1 MEAFMGR
8 RNGYYKLVTL
18 QLLIIFFLLCI
29 VPVGIVFLS
38 SKKKIAQD
46 SVSNLESFAQV
57 TAEHRSAVISQF
69 LKNKTDLLNTLVA
82 LYPEEFFY
90 SPEKLDSLYLAI
102 SKNGD
107 IVDLQVIDATGRQH
121 GYVGP
126 YRNEIEGKT
135 YDQAPW
141 FQETLIKGV
150 HISDLFTGFRNV
162 PHFVVAVTD
171 PLKHFVLRATINSSM
186 FNALLLS
193 AKPGPNGDAYLINRE
208 GELQTPSLQKMFVV
222 SNFEKELI
230 AFDGARSSCITNDF
244 VYVTRWIENRQWL
257 LVIKASIADASGL
270 YYSIRDHII
279 LVSSVSSLLAM
290 AVATVAGFVL
300 TRRLER
306 EEKQQTV
313 SRMQFAHM
321 EKMAAVGRLAA
332 GIAHEINNPLQLITN
347 QAGWLSELL
356 GEETPGSC
364 KYLDEYQNVAEQI
377 KKHVRRAGKITHRLL
392 GFSRKISEQQKKED
406 INELLNETVSL
417 LEKETEYQNISV
429 NRSLAKDLPF
439 IDTDGPQL
447 QQVFLNILNNSIDAI
462 GQNGEVEII
471 TGREKNQLVIRFL
484 DSGTGI
490 KPSDLNHIFDPF
502 FTTKEVGKGTGLG
515 LYISYDIIKKLGG
528 SLKAK
533 NRECGGAEFI
543 ISLPLSPAKNSI
555 QEGGSSAANQD
566 KHEKGD

>member
-8 RNGYYKLVTL
+8 RNGYYKLVTA

-29 VPVGIVFLS
+29 VPAGVVFLS
-38 SKKKIAQD
+38 SKKKIAEN
-46 SVSNLESFAQV
+46 SVSNLENFAQV

-69 LKNKTDLLNTLVA
+69 LENKTDLLNTLVT
-82 LYPEEFFY
+82 LYPEDFFY
-90 SPEKLDSLYLAI
+90 NPEKLDGLFLAI

-126 YRNEIEGKT
+126 YRNQIEGKS
-135 YDQAPW
+135 YDQAAW

-186 FNALLLS
+186 FNSLLLS
-193 AKPGPNGDAYLINRE
+193 AKPGPNGDAYLVNRE
-208 GELQTPSLQKMFVV
+208 GELQTPSLQKMFAL
-222 SNFEKELI
+222 SDFEKKLI
-230 AFDGARSSCITNDF
+230 SFDGSKSSTITKDY
-244 VYVTRWIENRQWL
+244 VYVTRWIENHQWL
-257 LVIKASIADASGL
+257 LVIKASIDDASGL
-270 YYSIRDHII
+270 YHSIRDHII
-279 LVSSVSSLLAM
+279 LVSFISSLLAM

-306 EEKQQTV
+306 AEKQKTV

-356 GEETPGSC
+356 TEETPDKC
-364 KYLDEYQNVAEQI
+364 KNLGEYQEAAEQI
-377 KKHVRRAGKITHRLL
+377 KKHVRRAGTITHRLL
-392 GFSRKISEQQKKED
+392 GFSRKISDQQKKED
-406 INELLNETVSL
+406 INDLLVETVSL
-417 LEKETEYQNISV
+417 IEKETEYQNIRV
-429 NRSLAKDLPF
+429 NCKLAKDLPF

-447 QQVFLNILNNSIDAI
+447 QQVFLNIINNSIDAI

-471 TGREKNQLVIRFL
+471 TAQVKDQIVIRFL

-490 KPSDLNHIFDPF
+490 KPSDINHIFDPF

-528 SLKAK
+528 SLKAQ
-533 NRECGGAEFI
+533 NRVAGGAEFI
-543 ISLPLSPAKNSI
+543 ISLPFEPAKNSTRV
-555 QEGGSSAANQD
+555 GGGLAANQD
-566 KHEKGD
+566 KQEKGD